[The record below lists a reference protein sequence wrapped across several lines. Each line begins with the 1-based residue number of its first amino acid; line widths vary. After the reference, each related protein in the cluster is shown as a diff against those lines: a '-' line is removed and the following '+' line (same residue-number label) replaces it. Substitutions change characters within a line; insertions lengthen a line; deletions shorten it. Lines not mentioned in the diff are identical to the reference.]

1 MFFLSIPGL
10 VLAVLFA
17 VLSVTPTKSTALP
30 SETSTCEPFW
40 LEVIKH
46 QGTSPFN
53 LDPGSY
59 QVFRNV
65 KDFGAVGD
73 GTHDDTEAINQ
84 AISEGNRCG
93 EGECNSST
101 TTRAVVYFPAGI
113 YLVSNSIIA
122 YYGTQLIGDPK
133 NPPTLL
139 AAESFNDL
147 AVIDVNPYIVLGNGA
162 QWYASTNNFFRSV
175 RNFVIDVTQ
184 IPAEKS
190 QGTGIHWQVG
200 QATSLFNIKF
210 VMSSAPNTAHQGIW
224 MENGSGGL
232 MSDLE
237 FNGGKYGMWVG
248 NQQFTVRNVI
258 FNGVNTAVFAS
269 WNWGWAFQG
278 VTINNCQVGFDLL
291 TGGVATDTQT
301 VGAEAII
308 DATVNQTEI
317 FVRTSAASNGTLDGS
332 LVLQNIQLTNVP
344 VAVGTGDGAIVLP
357 GNDLGTETIRSW
369 AQGNIYTSSNP
380 EGRFIQGNVDVPVIP
395 ATLLDRGGKVIG
407 RVHPQYVNIPVSGF
421 VSVKDH
427 NATGDGSTDDTN
439 AIQSVLNANCDS
451 KVIFFDAGVYIIT
464 TTVTIPAGC
473 RLVGEAWSEISG
485 TGDYFKDVEN
495 PKVMVRVGEPRSRG
509 SIEITDIIFRHAPGA
524 IVLEWNVRGHGD
536 NLAGPGMWDSHIM
549 YVLYEAWALVLTL
562 SSKNLA
568 LEDVG
573 LFHCIWRKIITHP
586 YLSDE
591 GSGMDS
597 AHCPV
602 GSENISCAPAFLG
615 LHLTS
620 EATAFLEGTW
630 VWLADHDLDG
640 DGGTQVTLF
649 SGRGILSESR
659 GPVWMVGTAEHHSL
673 YQYNLV
679 NATDHY
685 MGLIQT
691 ETPYYQPV
699 PPAPGPFGI
708 NDGFHDPVFDSN
720 TTSAWALQVQSSH
733 NIFIF
738 GAALYNF
745 YNNYSQSCLTTTS
758 CQPQIVDISSDS
770 DVCMASLS
778 TVGVTYQVS
787 VDQTPVVDH
796 GTNANGFAQTV
807 TFWSSN

>member
-17 VLSVTPTKSTALP
+17 ALSVTPSKSIAIP
-30 SETSTCEPFW
+30 DDSSNSEPFW

-73 GTHDDTEAINQ
+73 GQHDDTEAIKHSQ
-84 AISEGNRCG
+84 AISQGNRCG

-101 TTRAVVYFPAGI
+101 TTRAVVYFPAGT

-162 QWYASTNNFFRSV
+162 QYFRSV
-175 RNFVIDVTQ
+175 RNFVIDVTRV
-184 IPAEKS
+184 PAEKS

-224 MENGSGGL
+224 MENGRHVFPWSL
-232 MSDLE
+232 PEWTINLTTRLLVVASCLILSSME
-237 FNGGKYGMWVG
+237 G
-248 NQQFTVRNVI
+248 NMGFFFLRFTVRNVV

-269 WNWGWAFQG
+269 WNWGWTFQG

-308 DATVNQTEI
+308 DATTNQTEI

-357 GNDLGTETIRSW
+357 GNDLGIETIRSW
-369 AQGNIYTSSNP
+369 GQGNIYTSSNP
-380 EGRFIQGNVDVPVIP
+380 EGRFIQGNIDVPAIP
-395 ATLLDRGGKVIG
+395 GSLLDRGGKVVG
-407 RVHPQYVNIPVSGF
+407 RVHPQYENIPVSGF

-427 NATGDGSTDDTN
+427 NTTGDGSTDDTQ

-464 TTVTIPAGC
+464 ATVTIPAGC
-473 RLVGEAWSEISG
+473 RMVGEAWSEISG

-495 PKVMVRVGEPRSRG
+495 PEVMVRVGEPGSRG
-509 SIEITDIIFRHAPGA
+509 SIEITDIIFSTIGPGKLPVDRKGVIRLIVLAPGA
-524 IVLEWNVRGHGD
+524 IVLEWNVRGHD
-536 NLAGPGMWDSHIM
+536 NNLAGPGMWDSHIILGG
-549 YVLYEAWALVLTL
+549 Y
-562 SSKNLA
+562 
-568 LEDVG
+568 
-573 LFHCIWRKIITHP
+573 
-586 YLSDE
+586 E

-597 AHCPV
+597 AHCP
-602 GSENISCAPAFLG
+602 
-615 LHLTS
+615 
-620 EATAFLEGTW
+620 GTW

-640 DGGTQVTLF
+640 DGETQATLF

-659 GPVWMVGTAEHHSL
+659 GPVWMVGTACAYHTQRTYCITELFTAEHHSL
-673 YQYNLV
+673 YQYSLV
-679 NATDHY
+679 NAGDHY

-708 NDGFHDPVFDSN
+708 HDGYNDPVFDSN
-720 TTSAWALQVQSSH
+720 TTSAWAIRVESSH
-733 NIFIF
+733 DIFIF
-738 GAALYNF
+738 GAALYSF
-745 YNNYSQSCLTTTS
+745 FNNYSQSCLTTTS

-770 DVCMASLS
+770 EVYMSSLS
-778 TVGVTYQVS
+778 TVGATYQVS
-787 VDQTPVVDH
+787 VDQTPAVDH
-796 GTNANGFAQTV
+796 GGNANGFAQTV
-807 TFWSSN
+807 TYWSSN

>member
-1 MFFLSIPGL
+1 MYSLSIPGL
-10 VLAVLFA
+10 VLPLLFA
-17 VLSVTPTKSTALP
+17 VLSVTPSKSTAIP
-30 SETSTCEPFW
+30 DESSTREPFW

-53 LDPGSY
+53 PDPESY

-73 GTHDDTEAINQ
+73 GQHDDTEAINQ

-101 TTRAVVYFPAGI
+101 TTRAVVYFPAGT

-133 NPPTLL
+133 NRPTLL

-147 AVIDVNPYIVLGNGA
+147 AVIDADPYPPVH
-162 QWYASTNNFFRSV
+162 WYASTNNFLRSV
-175 RNFVIDVTQ
+175 RNFVIDVTRV
-184 IPAEKS
+184 PAEKS
-190 QGTGIHWQVG
+190 QGTGIHWQVA

-224 MENGSGGL
+224 MEDGSGGL
-232 MSDLE
+232 ISDLE

-248 NQQFTVRNVI
+248 NQQFTVRNVV

-269 WNWGWAFQG
+269 WNWGWTYQG
-278 VTINNCQVGFDLL
+278 VTINNCQVGFDIT
-291 TGGVATDTQT
+291 TGGVATNAQT
-301 VGAEAII
+301 VEAEAII

-332 LVLQNIQLTNVP
+332 LILQNIQLTNVP

-380 EGRFIQGNVDVPVIP
+380 EGRFIQGNIDVPAIP
-395 ATLLDRGGKVIG
+395 TTLLDRGGKVIG

-473 RLVGEAWSEISG
+473 RLVGEAWSEIAG
-485 TGDYFKDVEN
+485 TGDYFGDVEN
-495 PKVMVRVGEPRSRG
+495 PKVMVRVGEPGSRG
-509 SIEITDIIFRHAPGA
+509 SIEITDIIFRYAPGA
-524 IVLEWNVRGHGD
+524 IVLEWNVRGHD
-536 NLAGPGMWDSHIM
+536 DKLAGPGMWDSHIM
-549 YVLYEAWALVLTL
+549 Y
-562 SSKNLA
+562 
-568 LEDVG
+568 DVS
-573 LFHCIWRKIITHP
+573 LFSCIRCMIITHV

-602 GSENISCAPAFLG
+602 GSENISCSPAFLG

-620 EATAFLEGTW
+620 EATAYLEGTW

-640 DGGTQVTLF
+640 DGETQATLF

-679 NATDHY
+679 NAGDHY

-699 PPAPGPFGI
+699 PPAPDPFGI
-708 NDGFHDPVFDSN
+708 HDGYNDPVFDSN
-720 TTSAWALQVQSSH
+720 TTSAWALRVESSH
-733 NIFIF
+733 DIFIF
-738 GAALYNF
+738 GAALYSF
-745 YNNYSQSCLTTTS
+745 YNNYSQSCLTTTL

-770 DVCMASLS
+770 EVYISSLS
-778 TVGVTYQVS
+778 TVGATYQVS

-796 GTNANGFAQTV
+796 GANANGFAQTV
-807 TFWSSN
+807 TYWSLN

>member
-1 MFFLSIPGL
+1 MFPLSIPGL
-10 VLAVLFA
+10 VLVLLFA
-17 VLSVTPTKSTALP
+17 GLSVTPSKSTAIP
-30 SETSTCEPFW
+30 DESSTDQPFW

-53 LDPGSY
+53 PDPESY

-73 GTHDDTEAINQ
+73 GQHDDTEAINQ

-93 EGECNSST
+93 EGVCNSST

-113 YLVSNSIIA
+113 YLVSNSVIA

-147 AVIDVNPYIVLGNGA
+147 AVIDADPYPPVH
-162 QWYASTNNFFRSV
+162 WYASTNNFLRSV
-175 RNFVIDVTQ
+175 RNFVIDVTRV
-184 IPAEKS
+184 PAEKS

-224 MENGSGGL
+224 MEDGSGGL
-232 MSDLE
+232 ISDLE
-237 FNGGKYGMWVG
+237 FNGGKYGMWIG
-248 NQQFTVRNVI
+248 NQQFTVRNVV

-269 WNWGWAFQG
+269 WNWGWTFQG
-278 VTINNCQVGFDLL
+278 VTINNCQVGFDIT
-291 TGGVATDTQT
+291 TGGVAANTQT
-301 VGAEAII
+301 VEAEAII
-308 DATVNQTEI
+308 DATANQTEI
-317 FVRTSAASNGTLDGS
+317 FLRTSTVSNGTLDGS

-344 VAVGTGDGAIVLP
+344 VAVGTGDGAVVLS
-357 GNDLGTETIRSW
+357 GNDLGIQTIQSW
-369 AQGNIYTSSNP
+369 AQGNVYTTSNP
-380 EGRFIQGNVDVPVIP
+380 EGSFIQGNFDVHAIP
-395 ATLLDRGGKVIG
+395 ETLLDRSGKVVG
-407 RVHPQYVNIPVSGF
+407 RVHPQYEDIPVSRF

-427 NATGDGSTDDTN
+427 NATGDGSTDDTQ
-439 AIQSVLNANCDS
+439 AIQSVLNAHCDS
-451 KVIFFDAGVYIIT
+451 KVIFFDAGAYIIT
-464 TTVTIPAGC
+464 TTLTVPAGC

-495 PKVMVRVGEPRSRG
+495 PEVMVRVGESGSRG
-509 SIEITDIIFRHAPGA
+509 SIEITDIIFSTIGPAPGA
-524 IVLEWNVRGHGD
+524 IVLEWNVRGDDG
-536 NLAGPGMWDSHIM
+536 NLAGPGMWDSHIILGG
-549 YVLYEAWALVLTL
+549 Y
-562 SSKNLA
+562 
-568 LEDVG
+568 D
-573 LFHCIWRKIITHP
+573 
-586 YLSDE
+586 

-597 AHCPV
+597 TNCPV

-620 EATAFLEGTW
+620 DATAYLEGTW

-640 DGGTQVTLF
+640 DGETQATLF

-679 NATDHY
+679 NAGDHY

-699 PPAPGPFGI
+699 PPAPGPFNI
-708 NDGFHDPVFDSN
+708 HDGYNDPVFDSN
-720 TTSAWALQVQSSH
+720 TTSAWALRVESSH
-733 NIFIF
+733 DIFIF
-738 GAALYNF
+738 GASLYSF
-745 YNNYSQSCLTTTS
+745 YNNYSQTCLTTVS

-770 DVCMASLS
+770 EVYISSLS
-778 TVGVTYQVS
+778 TIGATYQVS
-787 VDQTPVVDH
+787 IDQTPVI
-796 GTNANGFAQTV
+796 GNGANANGFAQTI
-807 TFWSSN
+807 TYWSSN

>member
-1 MFFLSIPGL
+1 MFFLSILGL
-10 VLAVLFA
+10 VLALLFA
-17 VLSVTPTKSTALP
+17 ALSVTPTKSTAIP
-30 SETSTCEPFW
+30 NETSTREPFW

-46 QGTSPFN
+46 RGTSPFN

-73 GTHDDTEAINQ
+73 GTYDDTEAINQ
-84 AISEGNRCG
+84 AISQGNRCG

-101 TTRAVVYFPAGI
+101 TTRAVVYFPAGT

-147 AVIDVNPYIVLGNGA
+147 AVIDVNPYIILGNGA

-184 IPAEKS
+184 VPAEKS

-248 NQQFTVRNVI
+248 NQQFTVRNVV

-357 GNDLGTETIRSW
+357 GNVLGIETIRSW
-369 AQGNIYTSSNP
+369 AQGNVYTGLNP
-380 EGRFIQGNVDVPVIP
+380 DGTFIQGNLNVPVIP
-395 ATLLDRGGKVIG
+395 ASLLDGSGKVIG
-407 RVHPQYVNIPVSGF
+407 RVHPQYENIPVNGF

-439 AIQSVLNANCDS
+439 AIQYVLNAYCDS
-451 KVIFFDAGVYIIT
+451 KVIFFDAGVYVIT

-485 TGDYFKDVEN
+485 TGDYFEDVEN
-495 PKVMVRVGEPRSRG
+495 PKVMVRVGELGSEG
-509 SIEITDIIFRHAPGA
+509 SIEITDIIFSTIGPAPGA
-524 IVLEWNVRGHGD
+524 IVLEWNVRGHDD
-536 NLAGPGMWDSHIM
+536 NLAGPGMWDSHIILGG
-549 YVLYEAWALVLTL
+549 Y
-562 SSKNLA
+562 K
-568 LEDVG
+568 
-573 LFHCIWRKIITHP
+573 
-586 YLSDE
+586 

-602 GSENISCAPAFLG
+602 GSEDISCAPAFLG

-640 DGGTQVTLF
+640 DGETQVTLF

-659 GPVWMVGTAEHHSL
+659 GPVWMVGTASEHHSL

-679 NATDHY
+679 NAGDHY

-708 NDGFHDPVFDSN
+708 HDGYNDPIFDSN
-720 TTSAWALQVQSSH
+720 TTSAWALRVESSH
-733 NIFIF
+733 DIFIF
-738 GAALYNF
+738 GAALYSF
-745 YNNYSQSCLTTTS
+745 FNNYSQSCLTTTS
-758 CQPQIVDISSDS
+758 CQLQIVDISSDS

-778 TVGVTYQVS
+778 TVGATYQVS
-787 VDQTPVVDH
+787 VDQMPAVDY
-796 GTNANGFAQTV
+796 GANANGFAQTV
-807 TFWSSN
+807 TDWSSN